1 MKRRKMSSAK
11 SCGIAA
17 LRLDGRVQE
26 NNVAT
31 IDWESVAR
39 ELAGALDS
47 CTTQIEQM
55 KGMFPDDDGMI
66 EQALQE
72 ADDADASPLPGPFP
86 CRRSGL
92 FWNPGMYCTL
102 QS

>member
-47 CTTQIEQM
+47 CTTQIEQ
-55 KGMFPDDDGMI
+55 
-66 EQALQE
+66 
-72 ADDADASPLPGPFP
+72 S
-86 CRRSGL
+86 RRSGL